1 VNLSPEVEWV
11 MDQEED
17 DDENDPFKNNPYVN

>member
-1 VNLSPEVEWV
+1 LSPEVEWV